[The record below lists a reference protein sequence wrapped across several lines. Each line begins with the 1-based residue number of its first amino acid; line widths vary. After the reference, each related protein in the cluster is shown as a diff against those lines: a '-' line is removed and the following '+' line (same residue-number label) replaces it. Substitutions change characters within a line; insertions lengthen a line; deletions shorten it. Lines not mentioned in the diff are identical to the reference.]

1 MGGRSNRGPVDGGGG
16 KLLERSACWPMCGG
30 MEEWRSDS
38 GNGAWFLPPTEGS
51 WRVDIAWS
59 WASLVVE
66 GALVM
71 ALEMELRLWTMVSA
85 GVTVGMVR

>member
-1 MGGRSNRGPVDGGGG
+1 MDEGGG

-30 MEEWRSDS
+30 FTDWRSD
-38 GNGAWFLPPTEGS
+38 GGDGAWFLPPTEEVAESGY
-51 WRVDIAWS
+51 IAWS

-71 ALEMELRLWTMVSA
+71 ALEMASRLWTMRISFVDMSMM
-85 GVTVGMVR
+85 VT